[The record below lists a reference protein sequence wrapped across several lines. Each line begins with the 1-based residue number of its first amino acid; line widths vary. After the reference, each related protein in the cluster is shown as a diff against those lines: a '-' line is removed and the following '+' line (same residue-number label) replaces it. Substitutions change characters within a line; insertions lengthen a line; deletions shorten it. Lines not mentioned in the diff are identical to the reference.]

1 MANGQQTDTV
11 TATIDG
17 REVTVPK
24 GTRIIEACEQLG
36 IGIVH
41 YCYHPALSAP
51 AMCRMC
57 LVEVEG
63 APKLQPACVTPVQD
77 GSVINTEAE
86 PAEEARKGVLE
97 FYLINHPLDCPIC
110 DASGE
115 CKLQDYVHQEGPA
128 HGRYVEPKMV
138 LGQDDFG
145 GDVIYDGDRC
155 IMCTRCVRFMREVH
169 EDEQLCVVQRGSR
182 SVIDTFFETGLDDSP
197 FASNVIDIC
206 PVGALLS
213 KDFLHKARA
222 WDLDRTP
229 SVCPNCSQGC
239 NITLDT
245 RDNLVQRLKP
255 RHNPDVNSYW
265 MCDYGRYRYEW
276 MNRGVNAPPTPR
288 ASPAEVAEG
297 DRGTVTLGGQAA
309 GSRLEEPMVREG
321 DTLHPATWKDAVT
334 SLVERLRGLAGGVT
348 IVGSPYHSN
357 EGNGLLRRLQ
367 EVVGGNQAVYRSPR
381 AADEVNLPGF
391 EKLTRRR
398 DLSANA
404 RGLETFGFQRV
415 GGDDGTGGLSS
426 PGGAIIVLG
435 DPLGDLPEGFVD
447 GAELVVYLGTV
458 GSPALADA
466 DFVLPITSH
475 AEQEGTFT
483 NYEGRVQRFWPA
495 LNPPPL
501 ARPAWQVLGVVL
513 AGLEDAAAPATAGD
527 AFLRVA
533 QLNEAFTGLSYPQIG
548 TRGALINEPVR
559 LAAGGGA

>member
-1 MANGQQTDTV
+1 MANGNGNETV
-11 TATIDG
+11 SCTIDG

-24 GTRIIEACEQLG
+24 GARIIEACEQLG

-77 GSVINTEAE
+77 GAVISTDTEA
-86 PAEEARKGVLE
+86 AEEARTGVLE
-97 FYLINHPLDCPIC
+97 FYLVNHPLDCPIC

-115 CKLQDYVHQEGPA
+115 CKLQDYVFQEGRA
-128 HGRYVEPKMV
+128 HGRSVEAKAV

-155 IMCTRCVRFMREVH
+155 IMCTRCTRFMREVAD
-169 EDEQLCVVQRGSR
+169 DERLCVVQRGSR
-182 SVIDTFFETGLDDSP
+182 SVIDTFFDEGLDGSP
-197 FASNVIDIC
+197 FASNIIDIC

-276 MNRGVNAPPTPR
+276 MNRGA
-288 ASPAEVAEG
+288 
-297 DRGTVTLGGQAA
+297 VTLGGGSA
-309 GSRLEEPMVREG
+309 GSRLEAPMMKRGGALESV
-321 DTLHPATWKDAVT
+321 TWKDAITALVDRLKDVS
-334 SLVERLRGLAGGVT
+334 SLTA
-348 IVGSPYHSN
+348 VGSPFLDN
-357 EGNGLLRRLQ
+357 EGHGLLRRLQ
-367 EVVGGNQAVYRSPR
+367 DVVGGGDAVYRSPR
-381 AADEVNLPGF
+381 AEDEITLPGF

-398 DLSANA
+398 DLAANG
-404 RGLETFGFQRV
+404 RGLDTLGFQRV
-415 GGDDGTGGLSS
+415 GNDDGTGGLSE
-426 PGGAIIVLG
+426 PGGALLVLG
-435 DPLGDLPEGFVD
+435 DPLADQPEGFAAAVD
-447 GAELVVYLGTV
+447 LVVYLGTV
-458 GSPALADA
+458 ESPALADA

-483 NYEGRVQRFWPA
+483 NFEGRVQRFWPA
-495 LNPPPL
+495 LNPPPM
-501 ARPAWQVLGVVL
+501 ARPAWQILGVVL
-513 AGLEDAAAPATAGD
+513 AGLDDGAAPATAGD

-533 QLNEAFTGLSYPQIG
+533 ELNDAFSGLSYPQIG
-548 TRGALINEPVR
+548 TRGALLNEPVR
-559 LAAGGGA
+559 LAAGEEA